1 MDGRPGSIPSQG
13 DTGASSLAEAYAYC
27 RRITRASSSNFY
39 HAFRL
44 LTWERHN
51 ALCAV
56 YAFCRFID
64 DIVDQVPP
72 ETERMEDAGASRPDR
87 AHHLANLL
95 QRWRDELADCY
106 GGAPRHP
113 ISKALAD
120 TVRRFPIRQEDLAG
134 IIDGVE
140 MDLGRTRYR
149 TFAELYDYCYRVAS
163 LVGLV
168 CIEIFGYRSPR
179 ARDYSVDL
187 GIAFQLTN
195 ILRDVGEDAQRGRIY
210 LPSEDLDRFGC
221 AEADLLDRVYTPVFV
236 ELMRFQDRRAREYYR
251 SAVGHLDRGD
261 RGALV
266 AAEAMRCIYF
276 RLLGKIARRRYDV
289 FTRRVTLPAAAKLG
303 LAVTAWTRSQLPFS

>member
-1 MDGRPGSIPSQG
+1 MDGRPGSIPSQD

-27 RRITRASSSNFY
+27 RRITRESSSNFY

-64 DIVDQVPP
+64 DIADQAPP
-72 ETERMEDAGASRPDR
+72 ETGRMEAAGAPRPDR
-87 AHHLANLL
+87 VHPLANLL

-106 GGAPRHP
+106 GGAPLHP
-113 ISKALAD
+113 ISRALAD

-179 ARDYSVDL
+179 ARDYAIDL

-195 ILRDVGEDAQRGRIY
+195 ILRDVGEDAQRSRIY
-210 LPSEDLDRFGC
+210 LPLKDLDRFGC
-221 AEADLLDRVYTPVFV
+221 AETDILASMYTPAFV

-261 RGALV
+261 RGSLV

-289 FTRRVTLPAAAKLG
+289 FTRRVTLPAAYKLE
-303 LAVTAWTRSQLPFS
+303 LAVTAWARSQLTFS

>member
-1 MDGRPGSIPSQG
+1 MDGGAGLVPNQS
-13 DTGASSLAEAYAYC
+13 DTAAPPLAEAYTYC
-27 RRITRASSSNFY
+27 RRITRESSSNFF

-56 YAFCRFID
+56 YAFCRFVD
-64 DIVDQVPP
+64 DIADRAPSDAAGRA
-72 ETERMEDAGASRPDR
+72 ETPQPDR
-87 AHHLANLL
+87 AQPLATLL

-120 TVRRFPIRQEDLAG
+120 TVRRFPIRQADLAG

-140 MDLGRTRYR
+140 MDLDRTRYR
-149 TFAELYDYCYRVAS
+149 TFGELYDYCYRVAS

-179 ARDYSVDL
+179 ARDYAVDL
-187 GIAFQLTN
+187 GIALQLTN
-195 ILRDVGEDAQRGRIY
+195 IMRDVGEDAQRGRIY
-210 LPSEDLDRFGC
+210 LPLEDLERFGC
-221 AEADLLDRVYTPVFV
+221 PEADLLDQVYNPAFV

-251 SAVGHLDRGD
+251 SAVEQLDRGD
-261 RGALV
+261 RGSLV

-289 FTRRVTLPAAAKLG
+289 FARRVTLPTAYKLG
-303 LAVTAWTRSQLPFS
+303 LAAGAWARSQLPFS